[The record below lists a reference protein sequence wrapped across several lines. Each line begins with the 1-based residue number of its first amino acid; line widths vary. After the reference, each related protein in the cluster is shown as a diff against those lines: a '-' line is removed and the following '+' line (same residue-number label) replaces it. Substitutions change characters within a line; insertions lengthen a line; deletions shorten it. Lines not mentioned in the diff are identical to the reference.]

1 MKLTYLHVISIPRKE
16 FRNLLFEGN
25 YGHILFVRIEYTSDS
40 VASIQHSWKPAN
52 RRMWREVDLQ
62 TTDGFRRTVLKLVAL
77 KHTICWDLQ

>member
-52 RRMWREVDLQ
+52 RRMWREVARPLYAC
-62 TTDGFRRTVLKLVAL
+62 KLL
-77 KHTICWDLQ
+77 MGLGEQYWN

>member
-40 VASIQHSWKPAN
+40 VVSIQHSWKPAN
-52 RRMWREVDLQ
+52 RRMWREVDLSM
-62 TTDGFRRTVLKLVAL
+62 LAKLL
-77 KHTICWDLQ
+77 MGLGEQYWN